1 MQVQKG
7 DEHEGNEVVT
17 NKKHSK
23 RMNFLNRKIE
33 PNPLTL
39 QATLDYSLANFADR
53 PCISFVEGTGL
64 NYSQFGEKIQ
74 VLSAMLYSLG
84 LKEGDKVALLSHNM
98 PNWVISYFAVV
109 SNGLVIVPILPDF
122 SRDEVNAVL
131 THSESKALFVS
142 EKLYSRIEGL
152 DLPDLESI
160 VITDSLT
167 LKKGSISPEISFADY
182 ERPVVAEDDL
192 AAIIYTSGTTGRSKG
207 VMLTHK
213 NLAWSATQ
221 SFTMQEINSSDIF
234 LSFLPLSH
242 TYENTIGMIYPIMY
256 GASVYYMEKPPTAAA
271 LLPAMAKIKPTLML
285 SVPLVM
291 EKLYKSQVQSK
302 FMKTKF
308 TRMIYKNPLFRFI
321 IHRIAGKKLRA
332 SFGGNLKFFG
342 IGGAKLDS
350 RVERFLKEAKFPYAI
365 GYGLTET
372 SPLLAGARVKETFL
386 QSTGLVL
393 QGVELKIN
401 NPDKKGVG
409 EIWAK
414 GPNVM
419 RGYYKNPEATA
430 EVLTEDGWFKTG
442 DLGRF
447 GAGKRLFIK
456 GRMKNTIVG
465 ASGENIYPEDIESV
479 INNTQHV
486 IESLVVEED
495 GFLVAKV
502 LFDIEALEKNLENLK
517 INIDD
522 RKEKM
527 QQWMQNFTRELNGK
541 LNRVSQI
548 KRVDVMEEPFEK
560 TASQK
565 IKRFLYTKPQEI
577 MKKRKK
583 KAVERT

>member
-1 MQVQKG
+1 M
-7 DEHEGNEVVT
+7 
-17 NKKHSK
+17 
-23 RMNFLNRKIE
+23 MFLNRKIE

-39 QATLDYSLANFADR
+39 QATLDYSLANFAGR
-53 PCISFVEGTGL
+53 PCVSFVDGKPLT
-64 NYSQFGEKIQ
+64 YAQFGEKIQ

-84 LKEGDKVALLSHNM
+84 LKKGDRIALLSHNM
-98 PNWVISYFAVV
+98 PNWVISYFTVV
-109 SNGLVIVPILPDF
+109 SNGFIVVPILPDF
-122 SRDEVNAVL
+122 SRDEVESVL
-131 THSESKALFVS
+131 THSEAKALFIS
-142 EKLYSRIEGL
+142 ERLYNRIEGL
-152 DLPDLESI
+152 ELPCLSS
-160 VITDSLT
+160 VIMTDSLT
-167 LKKGSISPEISFADY
+167 LKKGGISPEVSVAEY
-182 ERPVVAEDDL
+182 ERPVVEENDL

-213 NLAWSATQ
+213 NLTWSATQ
-221 SFTMQEINSSDIF
+221 SFTMQEIHSSDTF

-242 TYENTIGMIYPIMY
+242 TYENTIGMIYPLMY
-256 GASVYYMEKPPTAAA
+256 GASVYYLEKPPTAAA

-285 SVPLVM
+285 SVPLIM
-291 EKLYKSQVQSK
+291 EKLYKNQVQSK
-302 FMKTKF
+302 FMKTEF
-308 TRMIYKNPLFRFI
+308 TRFVYKNPLFRVI
-321 IHRIAGKKLRA
+321 IHRIAGKKLKA

-372 SPLLAGARVKETFL
+372 SPLLAGTKVKETLL
-386 QSTGLVL
+386 QSTGFAL
-393 QGVELKIN
+393 QGVELRIN
-401 NPDKKGVG
+401 NPDKRGVG

-419 RGYYKNPEATA
+419 KGYYKNPEATD
-430 EVLTEDGWFKTG
+430 EVLTGDGWFKTG

-447 GAGKRLFIK
+447 GPRKRLFIK

-479 INNTQHV
+479 IDNAQHV
-486 IESLVVEED
+486 IESLVVEEG

-502 LFDIEALEKNLENLK
+502 LFDLESLEKNLENLK
-517 INIDD
+517 LNIDD
-522 RKEKM
+522 RKERM

-548 KRVDVMEEPFEK
+548 KRVDVMDEPFEK

-577 MKKRKK
+577 MNKRKK
-583 KAVERT
+583 KTAEKK